1 MFSAE
6 LNVKAMFRENHDRE
20 LYLNS
25 QVTPYSLIYPLIY
38 RMRALKSGSFNI
50 PLSCPS
56 SPSFYAAEILKT
68 VLEL

>member
-6 LNVKAMFRENHDRE
+6 LNVKAMFREKRDRE

-25 QVTPYSLIYPLIY
+25 QVTPYSLIY

-50 PLSCPS
+50 PLGCPS